1 MGQLKPLML
10 LLVMVKLKLPTL
22 KVELAEPKRLI
33 MVVGLQQELG
43 QRQPITPE
51 QAALVEEGQE

>member
-1 MGQLKPLML
+1 ML

-33 MVVGLQQELG
+33 MVVGLQPELG

-51 QAALVEEGQE
+51 QAALVEEGLE